1 MTLAI
6 RHIVDNIVWTNA
18 GTVWG
23 IWTVTPQGSR
33 YMAER
38 AREELQHRIT
48 SLVRSL
54 PGAARLYGL
63 CARTDPGEVVARTIA
78 GIDYRRRPHWA
89 EIADAQLR
97 LLAGEDLD
105 SPVEMHRRTLW
116 LAVPLEAGGARAEVS
131 AALASAWG
139 ELSAMLGL
147 PPAPVPAHEVEDYQQ
162 RARQLAAELGGGL
175 DLVPARPAE
184 IVWMHQHALAR
195 GLDESLLAE
204 SERSSLRGS
213 RVVSGVLRA
222 PSHADLGQVRL
233 LEGGHD
239 ATDAAPVKEAAR
251 PGGSTT
257 LGSARRGRRRTRHQ
271 AGRRWLQVESEAG
284 TSYQA
289 HLALAEMPR
298 RFTSASGDFLAH
310 LDRLSF
316 GVDWVVDL
324 KVVPTEKVIEEV
336 KKKKRD
342 LVDQAEQYSAQ
353 RATGLPEDIHD
364 AAEDLGDLGAR
375 ASRTSVEVE
384 VQSVTVMTVWADT
397 PAECDRRAGALQARL
412 KGANYRLV
420 RPVGGQEELFTLTL
434 PATATP
440 PATRQYVQHQLGEDW
455 AMHGALTGHSFGDPT
470 GAMIGFSQDVGTVTP
485 TLLDIA
491 NAPTQNASASFGIAG
506 DLGGGKS
513 VLLKMIASAIV
524 DRGGRAIAIDRTK
537 RREWAAFAASA
548 APGRS
553 QVVDAA
559 KAELSI
565 DPLRVFAD
573 PAVGA
578 RYALSYLTVQLGV
591 GPMTEH
597 GALLKAAVKQ
607 AAAATTPCMAEVLVA
622 LAEMAAGEGP
632 RALRA
637 ASLVEWLQ
645 VAADEPLAASVFDPD
660 LPPLD
665 LSADV
670 SSDFV
675 VITTNGLTLPP
686 REAVTNP
693 ELMRNQPLE
702 ALIGRAVLYLIAA
715 IARETA
721 FTDPRFTL
729 IPLDEAYW
737 LTSSAEGQALCD
749 EVVFD
754 GRKHGAGVGLGCH
767 DVREL
772 GTSTGRGLL
781 AYRFLSRTAD
791 PVLAAR
797 GLEWLGLPGD
807 DEDLLRIVTTDLSP
821 FGKAER
827 AGEFLG
833 RDPRMQIGRFKALVP
848 DVDRVLNAIFTTPED
863 TRPPA
868 GPQPEPTSTSA
879 VLSVLPTAGGPDA

>member
-1 MTLAI
+1 MKLAI
-6 RHIVDNIVWTNA
+6 RHIVDNLVWANS
-18 GTVWG
+18 GTVWA
-23 IWTVTPQGSR
+23 IWAVTPQGSR

-38 AREELQHRIT
+38 TREELQHRIT

-63 CARTDPGEVVARTIA
+63 CARVDPGEVVAHTVA
-78 GIDYRRRPHWA
+78 GVDYRRRPHWA
-89 EIADAQLR
+89 EVADAQLR
-97 LLAGEDLD
+97 LLAGEDLA

-116 LAVPLEAGGARAEVS
+116 LAVPLERGGARAELS
-131 AALASAWG
+131 AAFATAWG

-147 PPAPVPAHEVEDYQQ
+147 PPAPVPAHEVKDCQQ
-162 RARQLAAELGGGL
+162 RARQLTAELGGGL
-175 DLVPARPAE
+175 ELTPARPAE

-195 GLDESLLAE
+195 GLDEPLLAE
-204 SERSSLRGS
+204 SERSALRGS
-213 RVVSGVLRA
+213 RLVGGVLRA
-222 PSHADLGQVRL
+222 PSHADLGQARL
-233 LEGGHD
+233 LEGGQED
-239 ATDAAPVKEAAR
+239 PEAEAVKK
-251 PGGSTT
+251 PS
-257 LGSARRGRRRTRHQ
+257 RRSKRGKGRG
-271 AGRRWLQVESEAG
+271 ASLVARRWLQVETDAG
-284 TSYQA
+284 CSYQA

-298 RFTSASGDFLAH
+298 KFAAAGGDFLSQ
-310 LDRLSF
+310 LDRVPF
-316 GVDWVVDL
+316 GVDWVIDL
-324 KVVPTEKVIEEV
+324 RLVPTEKVLDEV

-342 LVDQAEQYSAQ
+342 LVDQADQYSAQ

-375 ASRTSVEVE
+375 AARTGVEVE
-384 VQSVTVMTVWADT
+384 VQSVTVMTVWAGT
-397 PAECDRRAGALQARL
+397 PDECDRRAGALQAQLR
-412 KGANYRLV
+412 GGNYRLV
-420 RPVGGQEELFTLTL
+420 RPVGGQEDLFTLTL

-455 AMHGALTGHSFGDPT
+455 AMHGAFTVPRFGDPT
-470 GAMIGFSQDVGTVTP
+470 GVMVGFSQDVGTVTP

-491 NAPTQNASASFGIAG
+491 NAPIQNASASFGIAG

-513 VLLKMIASAIV
+513 VLLKMISSAIV
-524 DRGGRAIAIDRTK
+524 DRGGRVIAIDRTK
-537 RREWAAFAASA
+537 RREWASFATSA

-607 AAAATTPCMAEVLVA
+607 AAAAAVPCMAEVVA
-622 LAEMAAGEGP
+622 ALEEIAQGEGP

-645 VAADEPLAASVFDPD
+645 VAADEPLAAVVFDPE

-665 LSADV
+665 LQSGV

-675 VITTNGLTLPP
+675 VITTTGLTLPP
-686 REAVTNP
+686 REAVTDP
-693 ELMRNQPLE
+693 ELMRTQPLE

-715 IARETA
+715 IAREVA

-729 IPLDEAYW
+729 LPLDEAYW
-737 LTSSAEGQALCD
+737 LTSSAEGQALVD
-749 EVVFD
+749 EIVFD

-791 PVLAAR
+791 PELAAR

-807 DEDLLRIVTTDLSP
+807 DEDLLRMVTTDLSP
-821 FGKAER
+821 FGKRER

-848 DVDRVLNAIFTTPED
+848 GVDRLLESIFTTPETVPATPED
-863 TRPPA
+863 PDALRSRPSRL
-868 GPQPEPTSTSA
+868 TSLTSA
-879 VLSVLPTAGGPDA
+879 GSSHA